1 MIIFIIITLL
11 LDIVLK
17 YLYPS
22 LGILF
27 LTSSLV
33 LIYMIYPIKK
43 TYLFAIIFGIIYDL
57 LYTDIGFINIY
68 LNIIIIFCLK
78 NIFSKLE
85 INNFTV
91 AISTAISLIVYL
103 LVIYIVLLL
112 SSRINLDSISFIFM
126 ALTILINVLYNLIAF
141 EIINTKYI
149 LRRQ

>member
-11 LDIVLK
+11 LDIILK